1 MNRNEEF
8 FELLTDL
15 EKNAPDLSASVRKA
29 KDRRSRSVFLY
40 RPLAGVAACLALFVL
55 LVNVSAPVAKACANV
70 PILKQLVEVATFSRS
85 LSDAVENDYVQP
97 SDMIQEKDGVTAKIE
112 YFIVDEK
119 QVNIFY
125 RLESEEYK
133 AMYVQAGLLDKD
145 GVQEAC
151 LVRTPINDVPN
162 EELRLITIDYYDN
175 TVPDSVQLEIL
186 AYQLQDD
193 YQENAQ
199 PLAEFVFQL
208 EFNAE
213 NMAKA
218 IVYPVN
224 ETVVL
229 DGQRITVTD
238 IAVYPTHLR
247 VNTVGAADNTAWL
260 EGLDFFIETE
270 KGRFETGA
278 GGILSTGKKEG
289 HTSFRADSTYFYEAE
304 HLKLVITG
312 AKWLRKDIEPTYLNL
327 VTKEHSEL
335 PEGAELYYV
344 QKQGDN
350 WTVQFHVTPGED
362 GEMPRLFGDVIYD
375 SAGNSYA
382 INKHNF
388 IISRINKDGSIQYY
402 HEFVTL
408 ENYPDDEVWLA
419 PPYSSIWA
427 AEEPIEITVR

>member
-40 RPLAGVAACLALFVL
+40 RPLAGVAACFALFVL
-55 LVNVSAPVAKACANV
+55 LVNVSAPVARACANV
-70 PILKQLVEVATFSRS
+70 PIVRQLAEAVTFSRS
-85 LSDAVENDYVQP
+85 LSDAVENNYVQP
-97 SDMIQEKDGVTAKIE
+97 SDMIQEKDGITAKIE

-133 AMYVQAGLLDKD
+133 AMYVQAGPLDKD

-199 PLAEFVFQL
+199 PLAEFIFQL
-208 EFNAE
+208 EFDAE

-224 ETVVL
+224 KTVVL

-247 VNTVGAADNTAWL
+247 VNTVGATDNTAWL
-260 EGLDFFIETE
+260 QGLDFFIETE

-289 HTSFRADSTYFYEAE
+289 HMSFRADSTYFYEAKE
-304 HLKLVITG
+304 IRLIITG
-312 AKWLRKDIEPTYLNL
+312 ARWLSKDMEKVKIDLKTGK
-327 VTKEHSEL
+327 VTGL
-335 PEGAELYYV
+335 PEGVSFVPMGAENTMSPVMLHVCWDWDESQHIMLSMLYEDA
-344 QKQGDN
+344 QGKLCDAPVGFKNCWEHEGNCWHEWLDLKDYPYDN
-350 WTVQFHVTPGED
+350 IRIRLTYTHGWKAAEPIVVTVQ
-362 GEMPRLFGDVIYD
+362 
-375 SAGNSYA
+375 
-382 INKHNF
+382 
-388 IISRINKDGSIQYY
+388 
-402 HEFVTL
+402 
-408 ENYPDDEVWLA
+408 
-419 PPYSSIWA
+419 
-427 AEEPIEITVR
+427 

>member
-40 RPLAGVAACLALFVL
+40 RPLAGVAACFALFVL
-55 LVNVSAPVAKACANV
+55 LVNVSAPVARACANV
-70 PILKQLVEVATFSRS
+70 PIVRQLAEAVTFSRS
-85 LSDAVENDYVQP
+85 LSDAVENNYVQP
-97 SDMIQEKDGVTAKIE
+97 SDMIQEKDGITAKIE

-133 AMYVQAGLLDKD
+133 AMYVQAGPLDKD
-145 GVQEAC
+145 GVQGAC

-193 YQENAQ
+193 YQESAQ
-199 PLAEFVFQL
+199 PLAEFIFQL
-208 EFNAE
+208 EFDAE

-247 VNTVGAADNTAWL
+247 VNTVGAAENTAWL
-260 EGLDFFIETE
+260 QGLDFFIETE
-270 KGRFETGA
+270 KGRFDIPA

-289 HTSFRADSTYFYEAE
+289 HMSFRADSTYFYEAKE
-304 HLKLVITG
+304 IRLIITG
-312 AKWLRKDIEPTYLNL
+312 ARWLSKDMEKVKIDLKTGQADN
-327 VTKEHSEL
+327 L
-335 PEGAELYYV
+335 PEGVSLIPMGAENAMSPVMLHVCWDWDESQHIMLSMLYEDA
-344 QKQGDN
+344 QGKLCDVSVGFKNCWEHEGNCWHEWLDLKDYPYDN
-350 WTVQFHVTPGED
+350 IRIRLTYTHGWKAAEPIVVTVQ
-362 GEMPRLFGDVIYD
+362 
-375 SAGNSYA
+375 
-382 INKHNF
+382 
-388 IISRINKDGSIQYY
+388 
-402 HEFVTL
+402 
-408 ENYPDDEVWLA
+408 
-419 PPYSSIWA
+419 
-427 AEEPIEITVR
+427 

>member
-15 EKNAPDLSASVRKA
+15 ERNAPDLSASVRKA

-97 SDMIQEKDGVTAKIE
+97 SDMIQEKDGITAKIE

-125 RLESEEYK
+125 RLESEEYE
-133 AMYVQAGLLDKD
+133 AIYVQAGVLNKD
-145 GVQEAC
+145 GVQETC

-289 HTSFRADSTYFYEAE
+289 HTSFRADSTYFYQAKEIR
-304 HLKLVITG
+304 LIITG
-312 AKWLRKDIEPTYLNL
+312 ARWLSKDMEKVKIDLKTGQADN
-327 VTKEHSEL
+327 L
-335 PEGAELYYV
+335 PEGVSLMPMGAENAMSPVMLHVCWDWDDSRRMMLSMVYEDAEGELCEASVGSGNCREHKGNCWYEWLEL
-344 QKQGDN
+344 KDYPYDN
-350 WTVQFHVTPGED
+350 IRI
-362 GEMPRLFGDVIYD
+362 RLTYTHGW
-375 SAGNSYA
+375 
-382 INKHNF
+382 K
-388 IISRINKDGSIQYY
+388 
-402 HEFVTL
+402 
-408 ENYPDDEVWLA
+408 
-419 PPYSSIWA
+419 A
-427 AEEPIEITVR
+427 AEPIVVNVQ

>member
-97 SDMIQEKDGVTAKIE
+97 SDMIQEKDGITAKIE

-133 AMYVQAGLLDKD
+133 AMYVQAGPLDKD

-199 PLAEFVFQL
+199 PLAEFIFQL

-224 ETVVL
+224 KTVVL

-260 EGLDFFIETE
+260 QGLDFFIETE
-270 KGRFETGA
+270 KGRFDIPA

-289 HTSFRADSTYFYEAE
+289 HMSFRADSTYFYEAKE
-304 HLKLVITG
+304 IRLIITG
-312 AKWLRKDIEPTYLNL
+312 ARWLSKDMEKVKIDLKTGQADN
-327 VTKEHSEL
+327 L
-335 PEGAELYYV
+335 PEGVSLMPMGAENAMSPVMLHVCWDWDESQHIMLSMLYEDA
-344 QKQGDN
+344 QGKLCDVSVGFKNCWEHEGNCWHEWLDLKDYPYDN
-350 WTVQFHVTPGED
+350 IRIRLTYTHGWKAAEPIVVTVQ
-362 GEMPRLFGDVIYD
+362 
-375 SAGNSYA
+375 
-382 INKHNF
+382 
-388 IISRINKDGSIQYY
+388 
-402 HEFVTL
+402 
-408 ENYPDDEVWLA
+408 
-419 PPYSSIWA
+419 
-427 AEEPIEITVR
+427 

>member
-29 KDRRSRSVFLY
+29 RERRSRSVFLY
-40 RPLAGVAACLALFVL
+40 RPLAGLAACFALFVL

-70 PILKQLVEVATFSRS
+70 PILKQLAEAATFSRS

-97 SDMIQEKDGVTAKIE
+97 SDMVQEKDGITAKIE

-133 AMYVQAGLLDKD
+133 AMYVQAGPLDKD

-199 PLAEFVFQL
+199 PLAEFIFQL
-208 EFNAE
+208 EFDAE

-224 ETVVL
+224 KTVVL

-260 EGLDFFIETE
+260 QGLDFFIETE

-289 HTSFRADSTYFYEAE
+289 HMSFRADSTYFYEAKE
-304 HLKLVITG
+304 IRLIITG
-312 AKWLRKDIEPTYLNL
+312 ARWLSKDMEKVKIDLKTGQADN
-327 VTKEHSEL
+327 L
-335 PEGAELYYV
+335 PEGVSFVPMGAENTMSPVMLHVCWDWDESQHIMLSMLYEDA
-344 QKQGDN
+344 QGKLCDVSVGFKNCWEHEGNCWHEWLDLKDYPYDN
-350 WTVQFHVTPGED
+350 IRIRLTYTHGWKAAEPIVVTVQ
-362 GEMPRLFGDVIYD
+362 
-375 SAGNSYA
+375 
-382 INKHNF
+382 
-388 IISRINKDGSIQYY
+388 
-402 HEFVTL
+402 
-408 ENYPDDEVWLA
+408 
-419 PPYSSIWA
+419 
-427 AEEPIEITVR
+427 

>member
-15 EKNAPDLSASVRKA
+15 ERNAPDLSASVRKA

-70 PILKQLVEVATFSRS
+70 PILKQLAEAATFSRS
-85 LSDAVENDYVQP
+85 LSDAVENNYVQP
-97 SDMIQEKDGVTAKIE
+97 SDMIQEKDGITAKIE

-133 AMYVQAGLLDKD
+133 AMYVQAGPLDKD

-199 PLAEFVFQL
+199 PLAEFIFQL
-208 EFNAE
+208 EFDAE

-224 ETVVL
+224 KTVVL

-260 EGLDFFIETE
+260 QGLDFFIETE

-289 HTSFRADSTYFYEAE
+289 HMSFRADSTYFYEAKE
-304 HLKLVITG
+304 IRLIITG
-312 AKWLRKDIEPTYLNL
+312 ARWLSKDMEKVKIDLKTGQADN
-327 VTKEHSEL
+327 L
-335 PEGAELYYV
+335 PEGVSLIPMGAENAMSPVMLHVCWDWDESQHIMLSMLYEDA
-344 QKQGDN
+344 QGKLCDVSVGFKNCWEHEGNCWHEWLDLKDYPYDN
-350 WTVQFHVTPGED
+350 IRIRLTYTHGWKAAEPIVVTVQ
-362 GEMPRLFGDVIYD
+362 
-375 SAGNSYA
+375 
-382 INKHNF
+382 
-388 IISRINKDGSIQYY
+388 
-402 HEFVTL
+402 
-408 ENYPDDEVWLA
+408 
-419 PPYSSIWA
+419 
-427 AEEPIEITVR
+427 

>member
-97 SDMIQEKDGVTAKIE
+97 SDMVQEKDGITAKIE

-125 RLESEEYK
+125 RLEAEEYK
-133 AMYVQAGLLDKD
+133 AMYVQAGVLNKD

-162 EELRLITIDYYDN
+162 AELRLITIDYYDN
-175 TVPDSVQLEIL
+175 RVPDSVQLEIL

-289 HTSFRADSTYFYEAE
+289 YMSFRADSTYFYEAKE
-304 HLKLVITG
+304 IRLIITG
-312 AKWLRKDIEPTYLNL
+312 ARWLSKDMEKVKIDLKTGQADN
-327 VTKEHSEL
+327 L
-335 PEGAELYYV
+335 PEGVSLMPIGAENAMSPVMLHVCWDWDDSQRMMLSMVYEDAEGELCEASVGARNCREHKGNCWHEWLELKDYPY
-344 QKQGDN
+344 DN
-350 WTVQFHVTPGED
+350 IRIRLTYTHGWKAAEPIVVTVQ
-362 GEMPRLFGDVIYD
+362 
-375 SAGNSYA
+375 
-382 INKHNF
+382 
-388 IISRINKDGSIQYY
+388 
-402 HEFVTL
+402 
-408 ENYPDDEVWLA
+408 
-419 PPYSSIWA
+419 
-427 AEEPIEITVR
+427 

>member
-15 EKNAPDLSASVRKA
+15 ERNAPDLSASVRKA

-97 SDMIQEKDGVTAKIE
+97 SDMVQEKDGITAKIE

-186 AYQLQDD
+186 AYQLQGD

-224 ETVVL
+224 KTVAL
-229 DGQRITVTD
+229 DGQRITITD
-238 IAVYPTHLR
+238 IEVYPTHLR
-247 VNTVGAADNTAWL
+247 VNTVGAAENTALL

-278 GGILSTGKKEG
+278 GGIIATGTKEG
-289 HTSFRADSTYFYEAE
+289 HYSFRADSFYFYEAKQI
-304 HLKLVITG
+304 KLIITG
-312 AKWLRKDIEPTYLNL
+312 ARWLSKDMEQVKIDLKTGK
-327 VTKEHSEL
+327 TTSL
-335 PEGAELYYV
+335 PEGVSFVPMGAENATSPVMFHIRWDWDDSQHMMLSMVYEDAEGELCEASVGARNCREHEGNCWYEWLEL
-344 QKQGDN
+344 KDYPYDN
-350 WTVQFHVTPGED
+350 
-362 GEMPRLFGDVIYD
+362 I
-375 SAGNSYA
+375 
-382 INKHNF
+382 
-388 IISRINKDGSIQYY
+388 RICLTYTHGWK
-402 HEFVTL
+402 
-408 ENYPDDEVWLA
+408 
-419 PPYSSIWA
+419 A
-427 AEEPIEITVR
+427 AEPIVVNVQ

>member
-97 SDMIQEKDGVTAKIE
+97 SDMVQEKDGITAKIE

-186 AYQLQDD
+186 AYQLQGD

-224 ETVVL
+224 KTVAL
-229 DGQRITVTD
+229 DGQRITITD
-238 IAVYPTHLR
+238 IEVYPTHLR
-247 VNTVGAADNTAWL
+247 VNTVGAAENTALL

-278 GGILSTGKKEG
+278 GGIIATGTKEG
-289 HTSFRADSTYFYEAE
+289 HYSFRADSFYFYEAKQI
-304 HLKLVITG
+304 KLIITG
-312 AKWLRKDIEPTYLNL
+312 ARWLSKDMEQVKIDLKTGK
-327 VTKEHSEL
+327 TTSL
-335 PEGAELYYV
+335 PEGVSFVPMGAENATSPVMFHIRWDWDDSQHMMLSMVYEDAEGELCEASVGARNCREHEGNCWYEWLEL
-344 QKQGDN
+344 KDYPYDN
-350 WTVQFHVTPGED
+350 
-362 GEMPRLFGDVIYD
+362 I
-375 SAGNSYA
+375 
-382 INKHNF
+382 
-388 IISRINKDGSIQYY
+388 RICLTYTHGWK
-402 HEFVTL
+402 
-408 ENYPDDEVWLA
+408 
-419 PPYSSIWA
+419 A
-427 AEEPIEITVR
+427 AEPIVVNVQ

>member
-15 EKNAPDLSASVRKA
+15 ERNAPDLSASVRKA

-85 LSDAVENDYVQP
+85 LSGAVENDYVQP
-97 SDMIQEKDGVTAKIE
+97 SDMVQEKDGITAKIE

-125 RLESEEYK
+125 RLESEEYE
-133 AMYVQAGLLDKD
+133 AIYVQAGVLNKD
-145 GVQEAC
+145 GVQGAC

-270 KGRFETGA
+270 KGRFDIPA

-289 HTSFRADSTYFYEAE
+289 HTSFRADSTYFYEAKE
-304 HLKLVITG
+304 IRLIITG
-312 AKWLRKDIEPTYLNL
+312 ARWLSKDMEKVKIDLKTGQADN
-327 VTKEHSEL
+327 L
-335 PEGAELYYV
+335 PEGVSLMPMGAENVMSPVMLHVCWDWDDSQRMMLSMVYEDAEGELCEASVGARNCREHKGNCWYEWLEL
-344 QKQGDN
+344 KDYPYDN
-350 WTVQFHVTPGED
+350 IRICLTYTHGWKAAEPIVVTVQ
-362 GEMPRLFGDVIYD
+362 
-375 SAGNSYA
+375 
-382 INKHNF
+382 
-388 IISRINKDGSIQYY
+388 
-402 HEFVTL
+402 
-408 ENYPDDEVWLA
+408 
-419 PPYSSIWA
+419 
-427 AEEPIEITVR
+427 

>member
-29 KDRRSRSVFLY
+29 RERRSRSVFLY
-40 RPLAGVAACLALFVL
+40 RPLAGLAACFALFVL

-70 PILKQLVEVATFSRS
+70 PILKQLAEVATFSRS

-97 SDMIQEKDGVTAKIE
+97 SDMVQEKDGITAKIE

-125 RLESEEYK
+125 RLESEEYE
-133 AMYVQAGLLDKD
+133 AIYVQAGVLNKD
-145 GVQEAC
+145 GVQGAC
-151 LVRTPINDVPN
+151 VVRTPINDVPN

-175 TVPDSVQLEIL
+175 TVPDSVQLEIR

-199 PLAEFVFQL
+199 PLAEFIFQL

-270 KGRFETGA
+270 KGRFDIPA

-289 HTSFRADSTYFYEAE
+289 HTSFRADSTYFYEAKE
-304 HLKLVITG
+304 IRLIITG
-312 AKWLRKDIEPTYLNL
+312 ARWLSKDMEKVKIDLKTGQADN
-327 VTKEHSEL
+327 L
-335 PEGAELYYV
+335 PEGVSLMPMGAENAMSPVMLHVCWDWDDSQRMMLSMVYEDAEGELCEASVGARNCREHKGNCWYEWLEL
-344 QKQGDN
+344 KDYPYDN
-350 WTVQFHVTPGED
+350 IRIRLTYTHGWKAAEPIVVTVQ
-362 GEMPRLFGDVIYD
+362 
-375 SAGNSYA
+375 
-382 INKHNF
+382 
-388 IISRINKDGSIQYY
+388 
-402 HEFVTL
+402 
-408 ENYPDDEVWLA
+408 
-419 PPYSSIWA
+419 
-427 AEEPIEITVR
+427 

>member
-15 EKNAPDLSASVRKA
+15 ERNAPDLSASVRKA

-97 SDMIQEKDGVTAKIE
+97 SDMIQEKDGITAKIE

-125 RLESEEYK
+125 RLESEKYK
-133 AMYVQAGLLDKD
+133 AMYVQAGVLDKD
-145 GVQEAC
+145 GVQGAC

-193 YQENAQ
+193 YQESAQ
-199 PLAEFVFQL
+199 PLAEFIFQL
-208 EFNAE
+208 EFDAE

-224 ETVVL
+224 KTVVL

-260 EGLDFFIETE
+260 QGLDFFIETE

-289 HTSFRADSTYFYEAE
+289 HMSFRADSTYFYEAKE
-304 HLKLVITG
+304 IRLIITG
-312 AKWLRKDIEPTYLNL
+312 ARWLSKDMEKVKIDLKTGQADN
-327 VTKEHSEL
+327 L
-335 PEGAELYYV
+335 PEGVSLIPMGAENAMSPVMLHVCWDWDESQHIMLSMLYEDA
-344 QKQGDN
+344 QGKLCDASVGFKNCWEHEGNCWHEWLDLKDYPYDN
-350 WTVQFHVTPGED
+350 IRIRLTYTHGWKAAEPIVVTVQ
-362 GEMPRLFGDVIYD
+362 
-375 SAGNSYA
+375 
-382 INKHNF
+382 
-388 IISRINKDGSIQYY
+388 
-402 HEFVTL
+402 
-408 ENYPDDEVWLA
+408 
-419 PPYSSIWA
+419 
-427 AEEPIEITVR
+427 